1 MDSLPAI
8 LSIDSSCEETLKSIK
23 QSLQRGGLRVLETFD
38 LQDARLGLT
47 DCPCPYHG
55 MEACDCQM
63 VVLLVY
69 GEATAPMALTLH
81 GNDGQTWISL
91 TNQSA
96 GAQSAALHAAVEL
109 ALRGIPGG
117 PGL

>member
-8 LSIDSSCEETLKSIK
+8 LSIDSSCDETLKSVK
-23 QSLQRGGLRVLETFD
+23 QSFERGGLRVLETFD
-38 LQDARLGLT
+38 LQTARLGLA

-91 TNQSA
+91 ANEGA
-96 GAQSAALHAAVEL
+96 GEPGAALHAAVEL

-117 PGL
+117 QGL